1 MESVTLPTKPRDSR
15 GKRAAKHL
23 RQDGMIPAVLYGHK
37 EAVVALALPALD
49 LMTALRHHVRVMD
62 LNIGGKSETAVIQD
76 VQYDHLGKDIL
87 HVDFKR
93 VSKDE
98 RIVVSVVIELKGTA
112 PGTSAGVLE
121 QPLHELEVEC
131 LALAI
136 PESIRCN
143 ISALQL
149 GDAIHVRDLTAPE
162 GVKIL
167 NPPESIVVQCKA
179 PIVEAVPVVAAVA
192 APAAEGATPAE
203 PEIVG
208 RLVAKEEPAEE

>member
-1 MESVTLPTKPRDSR
+1 MESVTLATKPRDAR

-23 RQDGMIPAVLYGHK
+23 RTEGLIPAVLYGHK
-37 EAVVALALPALD
+37 EAVVAVSLSAEE
-49 LMTALRHHVRVMD
+49 LMSAIRHHARVMD
-62 LNIGGKSETAVIQD
+62 LAIGGKSETAVIQE
-76 VQYDHLGKDIL
+76 VQYDHLGKEIL

-98 RIVVSVVIELKGTA
+98 RIVVSVVVELKGTA

-131 LALAI
+131 LAIAI
-136 PESIRCN
+136 PESIKCV
-143 ISALQL
+143 ISTLQL
-149 GDAIHVRDLTAPE
+149 GEAVHVRDLAAPE

-167 NPPESIVVQCKA
+167 NPPDSIVVQIKA
-179 PIVEAVPVVAAVA
+179 PVLEAVPVVAAA
-192 APAAEGATPAE
+192 APVVEGATPAE

-208 RLVAKEEPAEE
+208 RRVAKEEPEEK

>member
-1 MESVTLPTKPRDSR
+1 MESVTLATQPRDSR

-23 RQDGMIPAVLYGHK
+23 RDDGRIPAVLYGHK
-37 EAVVALALPALD
+37 EAVLSISLPAD
-49 LMTALRHHVRVMD
+49 ELMSALRHHARVMD
-62 LNIGGKSETAVIQD
+62 LKLGSKTETAVIQD
-76 VQYDHLGKDIL
+76 VQFDHLGKEVL

-98 RIVVSVVIELKGTA
+98 RIEVTVRVELKGTA

-136 PESIRCN
+136 PESIKCN

-149 GDAIHVRDLTAPE
+149 GQAIHVRELTAPE

-167 NPPESIVVQCKA
+167 NPPDAIVVQIKA
-179 PIVEAVPVVAAVA
+179 PVVEPAPTPAGA
-192 APAAEGATPAE
+192 APVAETATAE

-208 RLVAKEEPAEE
+208 RRVAKEETEE

>member
-1 MESVTLPTKPRDSR
+1 MESVTLATKSREGR
-15 GKRAAKHL
+15 GKRTARHL
-23 RQDGMIPAVLYGHK
+23 RKEGLIPAVLYGHK
-37 EAVVALALPALD
+37 KEVVAVALSAEELHS
-49 LMTALRHHVRVMD
+49 AIRHHARVMD
-62 LNIGGKSETAVIQD
+62 LSIGGTSETAVIQD

-112 PGTSAGVLE
+112 PGMSAGVLE

-131 LALAI
+131 LAIAI
-136 PESIRCN
+136 PESIKCV
-143 ISALQL
+143 ISTLQL
-149 GDAIHVRDLTAPE
+149 GEAIHVRDLTAPE

-167 NPPESIVVQCKA
+167 NAPDAIVVQIKA
-179 PIVEAVPVVAAVA
+179 QIVEAAPVVAAAV
-192 APAAEGATPAE
+192 PAAEGATAAE

-208 RLVAKEEPAEE
+208 RRVAKEETEE